1 MLLGH
6 TKSLLQKIR
15 KFKDMGGGKTKQ
27 RQRRRDAEAGNST
40 TSEQVCR
47 IASG

>member
-15 KFKDMGGGKTKQ
+15 KFKDMGGKTKQ